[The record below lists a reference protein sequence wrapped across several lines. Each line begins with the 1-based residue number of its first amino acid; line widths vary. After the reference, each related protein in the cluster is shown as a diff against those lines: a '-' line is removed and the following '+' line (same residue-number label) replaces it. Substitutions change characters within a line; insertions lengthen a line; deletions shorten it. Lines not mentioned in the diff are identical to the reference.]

1 MSCVEYLN
9 LFTPKP
15 LDSVKRPTHPS
26 VDTRAAVAMF
36 EQGTH
41 IIQVAVILL
50 RTGTRRLLGFF
61 LVCLLGGFRVRSG
74 FRVFGQVIMLVRQLM
89 PR

>member
-1 MSCVEYLN
+1 MNCVECLD
-9 LFTPKP
+9 LFTPKS
-15 LDSVKRPTHPS
+15 LDSVKRQNHPS
-26 VDTRAAVAMF
+26 VDTRAAVAMC
-36 EQGTH
+36 EQGTN

-61 LVCLLGGFRVRSG
+61 LVCLLGGFRV
-74 FRVFGQVIMLVRQLM
+74 FGQVIMLVRQLM